1 MRAAQ
6 GEGSK
11 EQIAHPQSTLD
22 SSKQKKTV
30 CEKEPINF
38 NPSAAMSDQDRISP
52 YNINTVVCVTP
63 HPVKKAEKSM
73 QFHG

>member
-22 SSKQKKTV
+22 SSEQKKQSVNKNQLTLTLQL
-30 CEKEPINF
+30 P
-38 NPSAAMSDQDRISP
+38 
-52 YNINTVVCVTP
+52 
-63 HPVKKAEKSM
+63 
-73 QFHG
+73 

>member
-22 SSKQKKTV
+22 SSKQKKQ
-30 CEKEPINF
+30 
-38 NPSAAMSDQDRISP
+38 S
-52 YNINTVVCVTP
+52 
-63 HPVKKAEKSM
+63 VKKN
-73 QFHG
+73 QLTLTLQLP